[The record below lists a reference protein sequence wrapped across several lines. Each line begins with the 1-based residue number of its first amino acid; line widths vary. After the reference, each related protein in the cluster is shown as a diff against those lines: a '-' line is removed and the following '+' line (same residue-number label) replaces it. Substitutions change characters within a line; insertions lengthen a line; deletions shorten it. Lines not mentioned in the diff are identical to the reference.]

1 MGVSDRPQLGR
12 NVIVLCWVS
21 LLQDAASELLYPV
34 LPLFLTGVL
43 GAPVAVVGLIEGVAE
58 ATASVTKIGAGRLA
72 DRRDRKPLIEAG
84 YAVSSVGKMLIA
96 VSFVW
101 PAVLVAKVVDRFGK
115 GVRTGP
121 RDAMLVAGSPPELRG
136 RAFGL
141 HRAADT
147 TGAVIGPLLALVI
160 YELANHNIRLVLVVA
175 VVPAV
180 FSAAL
185 TGLIREQRRP
195 DPVAPTT
202 VRHAPAVPLPR
213 PFWRVVTFLVCFGLV
228 NFPDALLILRA
239 SELGFGFVRVVLVY
253 ALYNASY
260 AALSYP
266 AGAISDRVP
275 RRWVFATG
283 LAIFSLAYTGLGLLT
298 HQTRQWVWVLLPV
311 YGGYTALTDGVGK
324 AWVADLLP
332 DAGVGT
338 GLGLYQGLT
347 GGAALVA
354 GIWAGLAW
362 GGTGRVPLLLSGL
375 TAGVLALGLALS
387 RGRLEGNRG
396 RKAATRRRSRPQL
409 PQP

>member
-1 MGVSDRPQLGR
+1 MSDRPRLGR
-12 NVIVLCWVS
+12 NIIVLCGVS

-58 ATASVTKIGAGRLA
+58 ATASITKVAGGRLA
-72 DRRDRKPLIEAG
+72 DRRPRKPLIEAG
-84 YAVSSVGKMLIA
+84 YAISSVGKLIIA
-96 VSFVW
+96 LSFVW
-101 PAVLVAKVVDRFGK
+101 PTVLVARVVDRIGK
-115 GVRTGP
+115 GTRTGP
-121 RDAMLVAGSPPELRG
+121 RDALLVTDAPPELRG

-147 TGAVIGPLLALVI
+147 TGAVIGPLLALLI
-160 YELANHNIRLVLVVA
+160 YEVAHHNIRLVLVVA
-175 VVPAV
+175 VVPALASV
-180 FSAAL
+180 AL
-185 TGLIREQRRP
+185 TGLIRERRRSI
-195 DPVAPTT
+195 PVSPTAG
-202 VRHAPAVPLPR
+202 RGPAEPLPGV
-213 PFWRVVTFLVCFGLV
+213 FWRVVTFLVLFGLV

-239 SELGFGFVRVVLVY
+239 NELGFGFVRVVLVY

-283 LAIFSLAYTGLGLLT
+283 LAIFAVAYTGLGLLT
-298 HQTRQWVWVLLPV
+298 YQTRAWVWVLFAV

-324 AWVADLLP
+324 AWVSDLLP
-332 DAGVGT
+332 PADFGT
-338 GLGLYQGLT
+338 GLGLYQGLA

-362 GGTGRVPLLLSGL
+362 GGTGQLPLLVSGL
-375 TAGVLALGLALS
+375 TVGVLAIGLAL
-387 RGRLEGNRG
+387 GGARLEGG
-396 RKAATRRRSRPQL
+396 ARKDATTTRM
-409 PQP
+409 